1 MKNNYSSYTEFY
13 LKELFPSAIMF
24 GMTEKEFWEDDPQ
37 LYWSYQTFYL
47 KKKKMDIE
55 ENNYNAWLQGI
66 YVLSALNQS
75 LANNF
80 SKKRKND
87 IYPKKPLSFDE
98 DKKETKNLNKKEKE
112 ELMVKDFNK
121 WARI

>member
-1 MKNNYSSYTEFY
+1 
-13 LKELFPSAIMF
+13 MF

-75 LANNF
+75 LSNSF
-80 SKKRKND
+80 SKKRNK
-87 IYPKKPLSFDE
+87 IYPEKPLEFGKE
-98 DKKETKNLNKKEKE
+98 KEEVKKLSKKEKE
-112 ELMVKDFNK
+112 QLMVNDFNK

>member
-1 MKNNYSSYTEFY
+1 
-13 LKELFPSAIMF
+13 MF

-55 ENNYNAWLQGI
+55 EHNYNAWLEGI

-75 LANNF
+75 LSNSF
-80 SKKRKND
+80 SKKRNNE
-87 IYPKKPLSFDE
+87 IYPKKPLEFG
-98 DKKETKNLNKKEKE
+98 KETEEVKKLSKKEKE
-112 ELMVKDFNK
+112 QLMVNDFNK

>member
-1 MKNNYSSYTEFY
+1 
-13 LKELFPSAIMF
+13 MF

-47 KKKKMDIE
+47 KKKEMEIE

-75 LANNF
+75 LTNSF
-80 SKKRKND
+80 SKNRNNK
-87 IYPKKPLSFDE
+87 IYPNKPIDFKSKNEESKTHLTKE
-98 DKKETKNLNKKEKE
+98 DKEKM
-112 ELMVKDFNK
+112 MVNDFNK

>member
-1 MKNNYSSYTEFY
+1 
-13 LKELFPSAIMF
+13 MF

>member
-1 MKNNYSSYTEFY
+1 
-13 LKELFPSAIMF
+13 MF

-47 KKKKMDIE
+47 KKKEMEIE

-75 LANNF
+75 LSGVF
-80 SKKRKND
+80 GKGKGTK
-87 IYPKKPLSFDE
+87 IYPEKPLNFNE
-98 DKKETKNLNKKEKE
+98 VKEEAKKLNKKEKE
-112 ELMVKDFNK
+112 DLMIEDFNR

>member
-1 MKNNYSSYTEFY
+1 
-13 LKELFPSAIMF
+13 MF

-47 KKKKMDIE
+47 KKKEIEIE

-75 LANNF
+75 LSNSF
-80 SKKRKND
+80 GKKRNNN
-87 IYPKKPLSFDE
+87 IYPQNPIDFKSKE
-98 DKKETKNLNKKEKE
+98 NDKKVLTKKDKEK
-112 ELMVKDFNK
+112 LMVEDFNK
-121 WARI
+121 WARM